1 MDFKLFMNSVEENLS
16 LIKTEEEL
24 RNWIRNYARSIPE
37 EERGSFLEQIQIRK
51 SRSHNEILQEL
62 TDWCAKIEEGEITLS
77 CSGYEE
83 YGESW
88 RDRDWVTEYEDPMGI
103 GAQLK
108 CYYEEAE
115 QAVYDRDY
123 ESAGQMYWSLGV
135 LNITADDVYGGEPA
149 ELGIEEMV
157 SENLVSLNLKQI
169 ASLTLYSTYQAY
181 ELPERIPKLYGF
193 FSWHMFENIGIEDM
207 MSAGR
212 EPLQEINEFLEA
224 WITYLREQNDSYTSR
239 LLIEAVTFRGGTE
252 GLLEEAKRTANQ
264 HPRLYIQV
272 LEQFLQDGAW
282 NRLRDEGMEALR
294 RMNRNMEICDMAAR
308 MTAAAA
314 THTGDSKTAVEA
326 LKEALCSKPTAAN
339 YFRIL
344 TCGDGCGRD
353 DMKSV
358 LELAEQMQQ
367 EQKERK
373 KKMNKQ
379 WKVFDELTERCY
391 TDMIRNTVNMVNW
404 NSSFKLLT
412 EIISDGRAGN
422 PDFAKELYLLD
433 DETDYEHD
441 LQGWMEDYLGELEIR
456 EMYAELESVC
466 RKLLGMFAWEEE
478 SPSDIRFLLA
488 SALEGQGKTQES
500 LNLCRE
506 WTAKEPDNPYAVA
519 ALVYAKMNANDLE
532 GAEEI
537 VKQHISDSAV
547 CDEDNDVIFA
557 AAVRLYQ
564 KNGNKEMEKKMDN
577 AREEYDKKLGAYL
590 MGLGDEFEFGDEEEF
605 VDDELPFN

>member
-1 MDFKLFMNSVEENLS
+1 MREKAEDKL
-16 LIKTEEEL
+16 
-24 RNWIRNYARSIPE
+24 
-37 EERGSFLEQIQIRK
+37 
-51 SRSHNEILQEL
+51 
-62 TDWCAKIEEGEITLS
+62 
-77 CSGYEE
+77 
-83 YGESW
+83 
-88 RDRDWVTEYEDPMGI
+88 
-103 GAQLK
+103 
-108 CYYEEAE
+108 
-115 QAVYDRDY
+115 
-123 ESAGQMYWSLGV
+123 
-135 LNITADDVYGGEPA
+135 
-149 ELGIEEMV
+149 
-157 SENLVSLNLKQI
+157 SE
-169 ASLTLYSTYQAY
+169 
-181 ELPERIPKLYGF
+181 
-193 FSWHMFENIGIEDM
+193 
-207 MSAGR
+207 
-212 EPLQEINEFLEA
+212 
-224 WITYLREQNDSYTSR
+224 
-239 LLIEAVTFRGGTE
+239 
-252 GLLEEAKRTANQ
+252 
-264 HPRLYIQV
+264 
-272 LEQFLQDGAW
+272 
-282 NRLRDEGMEALR
+282 
-294 RMNRNMEICDMAAR
+294 
-308 MTAAAA
+308 
-314 THTGDSKTAVEA
+314 
-326 LKEALCSKPTAAN
+326 
-339 YFRIL
+339 
-344 TCGDGCGRD
+344 
-353 DMKSV
+353 
-358 LELAEQMQQ
+358 
-367 EQKERK
+367 KERQE
-373 KKMNKQ
+373 KMNKQ

-391 TDMIRNTVNMVNW
+391 TDMIRNTVDMVNW

-519 ALVYAKMNANDLE
+519 ALVYAKMNVNDLE

-537 VKQHISDSAV
+537 VKQHISDSTV

>member
-1 MDFKLFMNSVEENLS
+1 
-16 LIKTEEEL
+16 
-24 RNWIRNYARSIPE
+24 
-37 EERGSFLEQIQIRK
+37 
-51 SRSHNEILQEL
+51 
-62 TDWCAKIEEGEITLS
+62 
-77 CSGYEE
+77 
-83 YGESW
+83 
-88 RDRDWVTEYEDPMGI
+88 
-103 GAQLK
+103 
-108 CYYEEAE
+108 
-115 QAVYDRDY
+115 
-123 ESAGQMYWSLGV
+123 
-135 LNITADDVYGGEPA
+135 
-149 ELGIEEMV
+149 
-157 SENLVSLNLKQI
+157 
-169 ASLTLYSTYQAY
+169 
-181 ELPERIPKLYGF
+181 
-193 FSWHMFENIGIEDM
+193 
-207 MSAGR
+207 
-212 EPLQEINEFLEA
+212 
-224 WITYLREQNDSYTSR
+224 
-239 LLIEAVTFRGGTE
+239 
-252 GLLEEAKRTANQ
+252 
-264 HPRLYIQV
+264 
-272 LEQFLQDGAW
+272 
-282 NRLRDEGMEALR
+282 
-294 RMNRNMEICDMAAR
+294 
-308 MTAAAA
+308 
-314 THTGDSKTAVEA
+314 
-326 LKEALCSKPTAAN
+326 
-339 YFRIL
+339 
-344 TCGDGCGRD
+344 
-353 DMKSV
+353 
-358 LELAEQMQQ
+358 
-367 EQKERK
+367 
-373 KKMNKQ
+373 MNKQ

-500 LNLCRE
+500 LILCRE